1 MMINPHEILP
11 LRAGKKEINVK
22 RRIPMWRVSPVPFE
36 QMDEGMRA
44 IVRASDE
51 ALGGSEWI
59 QAFAHAPDI
68 YKPFVRF
75 YYEYI
80 MTDRAGISLKL
91 TELVRHVV
99 AEKNQCQL

>member
-22 RRIPMWRVSPVPFE
+22 RRIPMWRVSPVPFAE
-36 QMDEGMRA
+36 MDEGMRA
-44 IVRASDE
+44 IVQASDE

>member
-1 MMINPHEILP
+1 V
-11 LRAGKKEINVK
+11 AGEQKEIKVQ
-22 RRIPMWRVSPVPFE
+22 RRIPMLRVSPVPFAE
-36 QMDEGMRA
+36 MDEGMRA
-44 IVRASDE
+44 LVQASDE

-68 YKPFVRF
+68 FKPFARF
-75 YYEYI
+75 YYDYI

-99 AEKNQCQL
+99 AEQNECQL

>member
-1 MMINPHEILP
+1 ML
-11 LRAGKKEINVK
+11 
-22 RRIPMWRVSPVPFE
+22 RVSPVPFE
-36 QMDEGMRA
+36 AMDDGMRA
-44 IVRASDE
+44 LVQASDE

-68 YKPFVRF
+68 YKPFARF

-99 AEKNQCQL
+99 AEQNQCQL